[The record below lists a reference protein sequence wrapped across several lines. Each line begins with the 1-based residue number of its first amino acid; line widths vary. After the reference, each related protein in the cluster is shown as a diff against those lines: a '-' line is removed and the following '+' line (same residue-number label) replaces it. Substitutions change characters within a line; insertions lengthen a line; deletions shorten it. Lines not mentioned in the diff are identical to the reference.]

1 MSKRIL
7 VALLFECKEKQSFK
21 SAKLTKDIWLSI
33 QPRTEICPGL
43 VGHYGMAARRPR
55 RLLDPCKTH
64 LQVLRQKKGGDPSL
78 SIKAIKL
85 HAVLPKVQQVQT
97 EWGSPHREAL
107 TQRQE
112 T

>member
-33 QPRTEICPGL
+33 QPRTEICPWPGRTL
-43 VGHYGMAARRPR
+43 RNGCKETKTSTGSLQNPSPR
-55 RLLDPCKTH
+55 FAS
-64 LQVLRQKKGGDPSL
+64 KKGGGGGAPSL

-85 HAVLPKVQQVQT
+85 HAVLLRYNKFKQNGDRRT
-97 EWGSPHREAL
+97 AR
-107 TQRQE
+107 R
-112 T
+112 